1 VAPARLVA
9 YREHGSLIK
18 GDVMV
23 TSADL
28 AGIEL
33 FEGLSGAELESCAAM
48 MTSDEVLTGQKLTTE
63 DDFGYSFI
71 VVLDGGVKVKVGAE
85 VVAEMNSGDYFG
97 EVSLVQHQKRNATV
111 VASSRTKL
119 AKVMTWNFEEF
130 ITINPVIKT
139 RIDAAVAERTHED

>member
-1 VAPARLVA
+1 
-9 YREHGSLIK
+9 
-18 GDVMV
+18 MV

-28 AGIEL
+28 AGIGL
-33 FEGLSGAELESCAAM
+33 FEGLSADELDSCAAL
-48 MTSDEVLTGQKLTTE
+48 MTPAEVLTGEKLTTE
-63 DDFGYSFI
+63 DDYGYSFI
-71 VVLDGGVKVKVGAE
+71 VVLDGGVKVKVGEE

-130 ITINPVIKT
+130 LAINPAIKT
-139 RIDAAVAERTHED
+139 RIDAAVADRNHED